1 MHSTVVS
8 LVWNNTMSLLW
19 EIKAIFVIKRAII
32 SAIERDCHVNLFISL
47 IWLQEQRIMVNFF
60 VLQHVRCYYQV
71 LLAHVSIASNKESP
85 LLAFSW
91 TNGLATRRESTQVGK
106 LDNCG
111 QFTQVAKSRKFH
123 AYTADLRSTCVELRW
138 AAKRGKPCA
147 DFCANFSFTKVVT
160 SRCKST

>member
-71 LLAHVSIASNKESP
+71 LLAHVSIASNKES
-85 LLAFSW
+85 
-91 TNGLATRRESTQVGK
+91 LATSCLQLDKWTRNSTRVNASWQTWQVWP
-106 LDNCG
+106 
-111 QFTQVAKSRKFH
+111 VHASRKKPYISCIH
-123 AYTADLRSTCVELRW
+123 SWPAINLCRAALGGQKGKTLRRLLCE
-138 AAKRGKPCA
+138 
-147 DFCANFSFTKVVT
+147 F
-160 SRCKST
+160 